1 VRLGVNVGKEASKM
15 ATTTGTKTRKT
26 STKRKA
32 TSAGRRRGTPTGASK
47 APEAEAAAVSGVD
60 ASADAQA
67 DAPVTDPVP
76 DLTLAPHP
84 EPAMADPAP
93 DASSDASS
101 DDRLRRTDLIG
112 AIAARVSLKR
122 SDAKL
127 VFDVVLDEI
136 GKALDVSDEV
146 IVPPLGKLMVKKR
159 DLKPGGPMLTLKL
172 KRADAAP
179 TAGDVP
185 PLAEPNED
193 S

>member
-1 VRLGVNVGKEASKM
+1 M

-32 TSAGRRRGTPTGASK
+32 TSAGRRRGTPTDASK

-122 SDAKL
+122 SDAKM

>member
-1 VRLGVNVGKEASKM
+1 
-15 ATTTGTKTRKT
+15 
-26 STKRKA
+26 
-32 TSAGRRRGTPTGASK
+32 
-47 APEAEAAAVSGVD
+47 
-60 ASADAQA
+60 
-67 DAPVTDPVP
+67 
-76 DLTLAPHP
+76 
-84 EPAMADPAP
+84 MADPAP

-122 SDAKL
+122 SDAKM